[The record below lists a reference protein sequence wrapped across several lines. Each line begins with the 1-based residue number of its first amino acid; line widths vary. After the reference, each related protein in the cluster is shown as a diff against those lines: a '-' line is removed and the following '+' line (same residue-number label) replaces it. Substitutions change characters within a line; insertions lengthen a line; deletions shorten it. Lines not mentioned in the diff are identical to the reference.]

1 MQIEIWRM
9 NHDFHHNQNYQKI
22 NEYQFINNMF
32 FGAKKKETI
41 KVDDTTSKDLE
52 LVTKMNHDLAKS
64 LDLKETLSNSL
75 ELIIKRI
82 NAQAANIFLIDDKN
96 QSFQCIA
103 SKHQAYLEDFEI
115 PITQGVMG
123 KAVVLKK
130 CIRVGD
136 VRKDVRE
143 IAEFYFD
150 LDNKTNFTTYSVLCS
165 PLIVSDECIGVIHCL
180 NKKTNNKLFEE
191 NDRKLLETLSGP
203 AALAIRNARMAK
215 DLVDKN
221 RMQKEIEIVGEI
233 QKTLL
238 SQNQKEKFPIA
249 GINIPAKV
257 VSGDFYN
264 FAELTEGVYGFGVAD
279 VSGKGI
285 KSSLLMSKASSL
297 YRCLSKTNFSAAEL
311 LNILNSEI
319 CETTSRGMFV
329 TMLIGIYDS
338 KKKELTL
345 ANAGH
350 EPPLIYDNEG
360 NFSNFEEAG
369 PPLGI
374 APKFKFKETK
384 INFSNSS
391 MYIFTDG
398 ITEIKDTKGNM
409 LESDGFKDYIK
420 KYQPIPNYERLNK
433 IVEDIIKSGRI
444 QKDDL
449 TIVVVDGS

>member
-1 MQIEIWRM
+1 M
-9 NHDFHHNQNYQKI
+9 NNEFHQSQNYQKF

-32 FGAKKKETI
+32 FGAKKTETI
-41 KVDDTTSKDLE
+41 KVDNTSVKDLE
-52 LVTKMNHDLAKS
+52 LVTKMGQEFAKT
-64 LDLKETLSNSL
+64 LDLKETLQTSL

-82 NAQAANIFLIDDKN
+82 NAQAANIFLIDNDKQN
-96 QSFQCIA
+96 FQCIA

-123 KAVVLKK
+123 KAALMKQ

-180 NKKTNNKLFEE
+180 NKKTDNKLFEE
-191 NDRKLLETLSGP
+191 SDRKLLETLSGP
-203 AALAIRNARMAK
+203 AALAIRNAKMAK
-215 DLVDKN
+215 DLIVKN
-221 RMQKEIEIVGEI
+221 RIEKEIEIVGEI

-238 SQNQKEKFPIA
+238 SQNIKENFPIA

-264 FAELTEGVYGFGVAD
+264 FSEVSNGVYGFGVAD

-297 YRCLSKTNFSAAEL
+297 YRCLSKTNFSAAGL
-311 LNILNSEI
+311 LDILNTEI

-329 TMLIGIYDS
+329 TMLVGIYDS
-338 KKKELTL
+338 NKKELTL
-345 ANAGH
+345 SNAGH
-350 EPPLIYDNEG
+350 EPPLIYSKDG

-398 ITEIKDTKGNM
+398 ITEIRDAKGNM
-409 LESDGFKDYIK
+409 LEAEGFKDYIK
-420 KYQPIPNYERLNK
+420 KYQQIPNHERLNK
-433 IVEDIIKSGRI
+433 IIEDIIKSGRI

-449 TIVVVDGS
+449 TIVTVDG